1 MMAKID
7 LESAYA
13 EHAREVYHFLLR
25 LCGNANLAEDL
36 LQDTFLKAMEASES
50 FDYRCKL
57 TSWLCQ
63 IAKNTYYDHL
73 RKTKRH
79 PLSELP
85 EDVADT
91 RKDVMERLED
101 AESAREIRLAVHR
114 LSEPYKEVFLLRVY
128 AQLPYKEIG
137 MMFGKSEVWG
147 RVTFMRSK
155 DMVMRMLEDGSCNDR
170 KES

>member
-1 MMAKID
+1 MANID
-7 LESAYA
+7 LETIYA
-13 EHAREVYHFLLR
+13 DHAREVYHFLLK
-25 LCGNANLAEDL
+25 LCGDAHLAEDL
-36 LQDTFLKAMEASES
+36 LQDTFLKAIEKSDS

-79 PLSELP
+79 PISELP
-85 EDVADT
+85 ENVADT
-91 RKDVMERLED
+91 QKDVMERLED
-101 AESAREIRLAVHR
+101 AEIAREIRLAVHR